1 MNGKKA
7 SPTIRIA
14 DKWLMSNKIPAM
26 NLLCMAKPTLPK
38 INIGPEVEQIT
49 LTRVLSCGRIH
60 PAFFK
65 SNKVRLPIG

>member
-26 NLLCMAKPTLPK
+26 KLLCMAKPTLPK

-49 LTRVLSCGRIH
+49 LTRVLS
-60 PAFFK
+60 
-65 SNKVRLPIG
+65 